1 MNVPA
6 SIDLSLVVATYEW
19 PEALDLVL
27 MALSDQ
33 SDTRFDVVVADDGS
47 GHATRAVVER
57 WHGAFRGRLV
67 HARQSDLGYRRARSL
82 NLGVLS
88 ATGSYLVFLDGDCL
102 PRRRFVEAIRRA
114 ALPGWF
120 LASKRLNMSARL
132 SRRVLEEQVPVWRWS
147 ALRWLLTAPRE
158 VFTAP
163 REIGRPGLLLPVR
176 DRRRPWRPGQ
186 PEFVPP
192 FDGYGFFF
200 GVGRD
205 DLERVNGF
213 DMRFTGWGGE
223 DVDLATRLR
232 RTGLKCGWPG
242 AQSTVLH
249 LWHPERKGG
258 TTSNAGLVRE
268 TAASARVGAVEGL
281 RELARELEVEKSQA
295 GSS

>member
-1 MNVPA
+1 MNVPGRV
-6 SIDLSLVVATYEW
+6 DLSVVVATYEW

-27 MALSDQ
+27 RALSEQ
-33 SDTRFDVVVADDGS
+33 SDTRFEVVVADDGS
-47 GHATRAVVER
+47 GSATRAVVQD
-57 WHGAFRGRLV
+57 WQAMFGGRFV
-67 HARQSDLGYRRARSL
+67 HSWQPDIGYRRARSL
-82 NLGVLS
+82 NLGALS
-88 ATGSYLVFLDGDCL
+88 ATARYLVFLDGDCL

-120 LASKRLNMSARL
+120 LASKRLNLSAQL
-132 SRRVLEEQVPVWRWS
+132 SRRVLEERVPVWRWS

-158 VFTAP
+158 VLTAP

-186 PEFVPP
+186 LEFAPP

-200 GVGRD
+200 GVIRD
-205 DLERVNGF
+205 DLERVSGF

-232 RTGLKCGWPG
+232 RAGLKCGWPG
-242 AQSTVLH
+242 AHATVLH

-258 TTSNAGLVRE
+258 TTSNAGLVQE
-268 TAASARVGAVEGL
+268 TEASERVEAVEGL
-281 RELARELEVEKSQA
+281 RQLARELDAERSRA
-295 GSS
+295 SS

>member
-1 MNVPA
+1 MPA
-6 SIDLSLVVATYEW
+6 RVDLGIVVATYEW
-19 PEALDLVL
+19 PEALDVGLR
-27 MALSDQ
+27 ALFEQ
-33 SDTRFDVVVADDGS
+33 SDGRFEVVVADDGS
-47 GHATRAVVER
+47 GSATHDVVQSWSAR
-57 WHGAFRGRLV
+57 FGGRLV
-67 HARQSDLGYRRARSL
+67 HSWQRDIGYRRARSL
-82 NLGVLS
+82 NLGALS
-88 ATGSYLVFLDGDCL
+88 STASYLVFLDGDCL

-132 SRRVLEEQVPVWRWS
+132 SRRVLEEQARVWRWS
-147 ALRWLLTAPRE
+147 AVRWLVTAPRE

-192 FDGYGFFF
+192 FDGYGFCF

-205 DLERVNGF
+205 DLERANGF

-223 DVDLATRLR
+223 DVDLAMRLR

-242 AQSTVLH
+242 AKSTMLH

-258 TTSNAGLVRE
+258 TKSNAALVQE
-268 TAASARVGAVEGL
+268 TAASARVRAVEGL
-281 RELARELEVEKSQA
+281 HELARELEAERSQA
-295 GSS
+295 GS